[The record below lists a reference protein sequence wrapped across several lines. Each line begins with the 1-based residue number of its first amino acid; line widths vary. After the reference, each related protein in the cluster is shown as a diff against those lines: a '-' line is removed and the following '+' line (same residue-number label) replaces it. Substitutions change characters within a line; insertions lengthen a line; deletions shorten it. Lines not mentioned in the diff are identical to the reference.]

1 MPRDYGKKEKF
12 LADLS
17 NLIEKLDSFV
27 NFSYTKNDQIFVSTR
42 LAERVTNTSPRGPP
56 IRLTIYFLSRW
67 SSSYNP
73 SGRLTWVNIIGV
85 PISCGVESVFKRIV
99 GLHGIIVETENCRL
113 IGNQNFIVGRVHIH
127 STAKDL
133 VNEPFNLQ
141 YRGKSFKVKVI
152 EEIRDITLVDTE
164 KEEQHDPERSDDR
177 KDMDISDTEGSDSED
192 DSDRE
197 ATSSDEEEEGEC
209 NSRDGDGDEARQ
221 ADRDGQKVEEDEE
234 FRVSKGTRFNDTFED
249 EVEVLKISTDVDE
262 VETFRDHIGKENDN
276 YKFDK
281 LDSGI
286 NFGPCNEV
294 CLNDKITGANDER
307 KSKHNNGFDSVMSKE
322 LEANQIKEQRVG
334 SNNEI
339 DKDGIKADDTVNKG
353 SDKGVVSSIGKMES
367 GDVRSRKKRK
377 AIIME
382 GLDDLSDN
390 KFLVGSDKN
399 IMSGDRKKKDR
410 RRVKKV
416 SKVPRRMDESGT
428 RDVNPGSSVANKEC
442 HREGEDNTGVFMFR
456 GSSRA
461 ESDNKSRHISM
472 KLVKE
477 IGELIG
483 VSWIISLNI
492 RGIGEDGK
500 IGWISS
506 IIREERLEILGLQE
520 TKSGIVDDRWVEEL
534 WGGRGC
540 AFTQLPANGNSGG
553 ILLIWDTNVFVCKE
567 AMGDERSIFFLTRIE
582 QLHTHHILNI
592 EEVAS
597 SSENAN
603 HEEGASSSSM
613 ISSSSSRSLNIL
625 AVRQTFRCLTILYAT
640 CRIVSKVIQTSRNV
654 GDQMGVVKMY
664 NIRIFLYTWTPRVRK
679 KFYDSHVRAF

>member
-1 MPRDYGKKEKF
+1 
-12 LADLS
+12 
-17 NLIEKLDSFV
+17 V
-27 NFSYTKNDQIFVSTR
+27 
-42 LAERVTNTSPRGPP
+42 
-56 IRLTIYFLSRW
+56 
-67 SSSYNP
+67 
-73 SGRLTWVNIIGV
+73 
-85 PISCGVESVFKRIV
+85 
-99 GLHGIIVETENCRL
+99 
-113 IGNQNFIVGRVHIH
+113 
-127 STAKDL
+127 
-133 VNEPFNLQ
+133 
-141 YRGKSFKVKVI
+141 
-152 EEIRDITLVDTE
+152 
-164 KEEQHDPERSDDR
+164 
-177 KDMDISDTEGSDSED
+177 
-192 DSDRE
+192 
-197 ATSSDEEEEGEC
+197 EEEGSHMSDAVYVARE
-209 NSRDGDGDEARQ
+209 NSVTCFTFSCSVEEEGSHM
-221 ADRDGQKVEEDEE
+221 DGQKVEEDEE
-234 FRVSKGTRFNDTFED
+234 FRVSKGTRFNDTFKD

-262 VETFRDHIGKENDN
+262 VETFRDHMGKENDN

-286 NFGPCNEV
+286 NFGPSEETIRPCNEV

-307 KSKHNNGFDSVMSKE
+307 KSKHNNGFDSIMSKE

-353 SDKGVVSSIGKMES
+353 SDKGVVSSIGKMKS

-390 KFLVGSDKN
+390 EFLVGSDKN

-416 SKVPRRMDESGT
+416 SKVARGMDESGT

-456 GSSRA
+456 GSGRA

-472 KLVKE
+472 KQVKE

-483 VSWIISLNI
+483 VFWVRAEEEKAINEVNSKIISLNI

-540 AFTQLPANGNSGG
+540 AFTQLPANGNLGG

-567 AMGDERSIFFLTRIE
+567 AMGDERFVAVKGEWKGKPGEAFLVCIYGP
-582 QLHTHHILNI
+582 H
-592 EEVAS
+592 V
-597 SSENAN
+597 
-603 HEEGASSSSM
+603 GAQK
-613 ISSSSSRSLNIL
+613 ISLWNR
-625 AVRQTFRCLTILYAT
+625 LYEDL
-640 CRIVSKVIQTSRNV
+640 S
-654 GDQMGVVKMY
+654 G
-664 NIRIFLYTWTPRVRK
+664 
-679 KFYDSHVRAF
+679 